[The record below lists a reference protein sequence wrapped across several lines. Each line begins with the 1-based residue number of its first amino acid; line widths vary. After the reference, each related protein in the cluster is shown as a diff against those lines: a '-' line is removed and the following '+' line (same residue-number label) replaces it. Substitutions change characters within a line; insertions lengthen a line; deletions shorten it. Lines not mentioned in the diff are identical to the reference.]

1 MVLFEKNNTISHINN
16 SKKEINIITFIN
28 AKNGSRLISAY
39 ISQKLNNR
47 GIERYLKCILW
58 KQNYLFLNYGSHLK
72 SYTITSMLTSPAS
85 IYTIVKIGKII
96 IIAS

>member
-16 SKKEINIITFIN
+16 SKKEINIIAFIN

-39 ISQKLNNR
+39 ISQKLNNQ

-58 KQNYLFLNYGSHLK
+58 KQNYLFLNYDSHLK
-72 SYTITSMLTSPAS
+72 SYTITSMLTSSAS

-96 IIAS
+96 IITS